1 MSEENETT
9 VKAILA
15 AAEKRAVAAGATAQ
29 QGRQMAQ
36 LQAVATFLG
45 FNELAKLATSLGER
59 VYYRMCRETA
69 KEHAELMGA
78 ELGYDDN
85 APGERIVMVLP
96 GYNPTVSFR
105 EKDIEEMRAAVSA
118 WDAGR
123 AQPSVEGAPW
133 ADVAKARGAGG
144 SETKTRPEATQA
156 PANGIHAD
164 PPTAETVAKLQADL
178 AIRDW
183 QLAAALAE
191 LAEAKAG
198 ILLPGWSCAGCQSF
212 NGSMMGERADCRS
225 CGKLKGANR

>member
-133 ADVAKARGAGG
+133 ADVAKVRGAGG

-178 AIRDW
+178 A
-183 QLAAALAE
+183 AARAE